1 MGLRNLKML
10 GHNLGSGSAR
20 GMQPDENQTVN
31 SNYALYLLSCKLEIL
46 T

>member
-1 MGLRNLKML
+1 MGLRNLKMF
-10 GHNLGSGSAR
+10 GHNLGSKSTG

-31 SNYALYLLSCKLEIL
+31 SNYALNLLSCKSEIL